1 MGYIFLRA
9 KQEGNRSSSKVEMKV
24 EKAVTESDLHR
35 KESFQKVDTSLV
47 SKQKLNK
54 ETSVFL

>member
-1 MGYIFLRA
+1 MGYISLRA
-9 KQEGNRSSSKVEMKV
+9 KQEAKRSSSKVERKV

-47 SKQKLNK
+47 ENK
-54 ETSVFL
+54 IKTLYIFHKW